1 MQTRGRRE
9 RAELDFKKLEICKHL
24 HEGRECW
31 WCNVVMRLQAQ
42 ESIFIV
48 ITTTLVLTQGSK
60 GDNVDFGDE
69 GMQVLATEE
78 LRIRGSRKI
87 LYMVS
92 RNKKSNL

>member
-1 MQTRGRRE
+1 
-9 RAELDFKKLEICKHL
+9 
-24 HEGRECW
+24 
-31 WCNVVMRLQAQ
+31 MRLQAQ

-78 LRIRGSRKI
+78 LRI
-87 LYMVS
+87 
-92 RNKKSNL
+92 